1 MSWESLH
8 RLGPDTI
15 AVVAPGQE
23 ARIIHREDADPEH
36 RLPAYR
42 AAAILFGNLPQEPV
56 PTDHPGLRT
65 VTIAVDGRV
74 AALVASRG
82 LVHYVSD
89 GGTYL
94 IGTPSRIVDDPT
106 GVHDLVAVLPEPVE
120 GSRVLVLRTT
130 VDPELVEALRE
141 VLDR

>member
-56 PTDHPGLRT
+56 PTDRTGLRVGT
-65 VTIAVDGRV
+65 REDEAFAQAVAKEVWDRTRDQFAV
-74 AALVASRG
+74 RCAESAVRKALKVR
-82 LVHYVSD
+82 
-89 GGTYL
+89 
-94 IGTPSRIVDDPT
+94 
-106 GVHDLVAVLPEPVE
+106 
-120 GSRVLVLRTT
+120 
-130 VDPELVEALRE
+130 
-141 VLDR
+141 